1 MIVRHT
7 SMASACGYN
16 EEGLSLLNLSLW
28 RCQSR
33 PWIKYAGCPDAG
45 SGQPALGS
53 RSEGQR
59 DVMTLKSCCWGK
71 WYQPCTQPAE
81 LDRSCGPFCKFL
93 CLSTM
98 T

>member
-1 MIVRHT
+1 MEV
-7 SMASACGYN
+7 SCL
-16 EEGLSLLNLSLW
+16 EGSQL
-28 RCQSR
+28 RCSQ
-33 PWIKYAGCPDAG
+33 DAG